1 MNFLAGAVKRRVTV
15 AMCFLCVVLLG
26 IVSFSNIGLDLF
38 PSIEMPMAMVSTTY
52 AGAGSEEVETMVSKP
67 LEDAFASM
75 QNVDTISS
83 QSAAGMSMVMV
94 TFNYG
99 TDLDFASLNMRE
111 QIDLVKDTLP
121 EDAGTPTIYRMSMDA
136 MPVMIMAV
144 SGSDNMANLKT
155 TVDNEIVPVL
165 ESQSGVA
172 SVQTGGGLTE
182 SVAIDIDEK
191 VLQNY
196 GLTMDA
202 IVSTIRAN
210 NINLAAGSIVSNN
223 KDMSIRVLGQYDSL
237 ADIENTNIVLP
248 SGISVLLKDI
258 ADVSITTTTSEDRA
272 FQNGSEAMYIA
283 VTKASDAN
291 TAATAKNVNNAIAE
305 LENTLPDNIEI
316 TSVLD
321 QGEYVESTIKALRD
335 NLLIGAALAV
345 LILLIFLRSFRSTLV
360 IAVSIPISLI
370 STFVLMY
377 FTGMSINIMTLGGL
391 SLGAG
396 MMVDS
401 SIVILENIQ
410 RYITSGMPREEAAVK
425 GAKELIL
432 AVVSSTLTTVAVFLP
447 VIFMQGLVSMFFKDF
462 ALTITFA
469 LLASLV
475 VAVTLVPM
483 MSATLLRPEMT
494 KEEKFSDAK
503 YIEKKPNLFVRLQ
516 YAIGEGYEKLKA
528 NYVKFL
534 RWSLCHRKRVVLTV
548 GVLFV
553 LALASMGIVGME
565 FIPASESGQ
574 LSVSITMEDGISEEA
589 ANETANRAIDAI
601 SAVCGDDLANNLM
614 LIQDNT
620 ASIYVN
626 LTDKQDR
633 DTSAAEY
640 GELVRKALGDI
651 AGIEYSV
658 AVGDMMTGGMSSMGG
673 AADVTI
679 NVKGDDLDT
688 MREIC
693 DRVSVIMESIP
704 GAREISSSL
713 EDTVPELHITL
724 NYNKVAA
731 MGLTV
736 PAVTSAINSFL
747 DGTKA
752 STYSLGNGTEIDIDV
767 NYAEGAE
774 STYNDLLDMPVTTS
788 TGATYPLSDVATIEV
803 GDGPVSISR
812 EDSKRTATVTCSLVD
827 VDLNTY
833 TNELN
838 DALKDYVVPEGYE
851 IYSGGMFEEMM
862 DSFSAL
868 GWGALL
874 AIVLVY
880 MVMAALF
887 ESFLQPFI
895 ILFSLPTAFI
905 GVMLGIFVTGTTLNV
920 VSLIGIVMLI
930 GIVVNNGIVLVD
942 YVNTLRKEDSALS
955 CREALMIA
963 GPLRLRPI
971 LMTALTTILA
981 MIPMAVSQA
990 DGAEMSRGMAIA
1002 VSFGLAASTFF
1013 TLIFV
1018 PVVYSIVDEKTKQ
1031 GKKHK
1036 QAQTAADSEE
1046 TIAEANTD
1054 NTENINNIEDN
1065 EEEKN
1070 IDNAEENEDNEDNKD
1085 NMTAAEDVEWE
1096 PR

>member
-26 IVSFSNIGLDLF
+26 FVSFTNIGLDLF
-38 PSIEMPMAMVSTTY
+38 PNIEMPMAMVYTTY
-52 AGAGSEEVETMVSKP
+52 NGAGSEEVETMVTKP
-67 LEDAFASM
+67 LEDAFSSM
-75 QNVDTISS
+75 QDVDAINS
-83 QSAAGMSMVMV
+83 QSSAGLSMVMV

-111 QIDLVKDTLP
+111 QIDLVKDALP
-121 EDAGTPTIYRMSMDA
+121 DDVGTPTIFRMSMNA

-144 SGSDNMANLKT
+144 SGSDNLANLKA
-155 TVDNEIVPVL
+155 TVDNEVVPVL
-165 ESQSGVA
+165 ESRNGVA
-172 SVQTGGGLTE
+172 KVETGGGLTE
-182 SVAIDIDEK
+182 SVAIDVDEK

-196 GLTMDA
+196 GLTMDT

-210 NINLAAGSIVSNN
+210 NVNMAAGSIVSNN

-258 ADVSITTTTSEDRA
+258 ADVSITTTTSDDRA
-272 FQNGSEAMYIA
+272 FQNGNEAMYIA
-283 VTKASDAN
+283 ITKASDAN
-291 TAATAKNVNNAIAE
+291 TAATAENVNNALAE
-305 LENTLPDNIEI
+305 LEETLPANIEI
-316 TSVLD
+316 TTVLD
-321 QGEYVESTIKALRD
+321 QGEYVESTIKSLRD
-335 NLLIGAALAV
+335 NLLIGAGLAV

-360 IAVSIPISLI
+360 IAISIPISLI

-401 SIVILENIQ
+401 SIVILENVQ

-425 GAKELIL
+425 GTKELIL
-432 AVVSSTLTTVAVFLP
+432 AVISSTLTTVAVFLP
-447 VIFMQGLVSMFFKDF
+447 VIFMRGLVSMFFKDF
-462 ALTITFA
+462 AMTITFA

-483 MSATLLRPEMT
+483 MSAMLLRPEMT
-494 KEEKFSDAK
+494 KAEKFADQK
-503 YIEKKPNLFVRLQ
+503 YAEKKPNLFVRLQ
-516 YAIGEGYEKLKA
+516 YAFGDGYEKVKA
-528 NYVKFL
+528 VYTKFL
-534 RWSLCHRKRVVLTV
+534 DWALRHRKRTVLTV

-553 LALASMGIVGME
+553 LALVSMGIVGME

-574 LSVSITMEDGISEEA
+574 LNVSVTMEDGISEDA
-589 ANETANRAIDAI
+589 ANETANRAVDVINNA
-601 SAVCGDDLANNLM
+601 CGDDLANTLM
-614 LIQDNT
+614 LIQDNAAT
-620 ASIYVN
+620 IYVN
-626 LTDKQDR
+626 LTDKEER
-633 DTSAAEY
+633 KTTATEY
-640 GELVRKALGDI
+640 GERVRKSLGDI
-651 AGIEYSV
+651 AGIEYTV
-658 AVGDMMTGGMSSMGG
+658 AVGDIMTSGMSGGMGG
-673 AADVTI
+673 TSDVTI
-679 NVKGDDLDT
+679 NIKGDDLDT
-688 MREIC
+688 IEEIC
-693 DRVSVIMESIP
+693 NRVADIMESIP
-704 GAREISSSL
+704 GAREIKSSM
-713 EDTVPELHITL
+713 EETVPELHITL

-731 MGLTV
+731 MGLNV
-736 PAVTSAINSFL
+736 PAITTAINSFL

-752 STYSLGNGTEIDIDV
+752 STYSMGDGSEIDIEV
-767 NYAEGAE
+767 NYAAADD
-774 STYNDLLDMPVTTS
+774 STYNDLLNMPVS
-788 TGATYPLSDVATIEV
+788 TASGATYLLSDVAAIEV
-803 GDGPVSISR
+803 GDGPVSINR

-833 TNELN
+833 TDQLN
-838 DALKDYVVPEGYE
+838 NALKDYVVPEGYE
-851 IYSGGMFEEMM
+851 VYSGGMFEEMM

-874 AIVLVY
+874 AIILVY

-905 GVMLGIFVTGTTLNV
+905 GVMLGIFITGTTLNV

-942 YVNTLRKEDSALS
+942 YVNTLRKENSQLS

-1002 VSFGLAASTFF
+1002 VSFGLTASTFF

-1018 PVVYSIVDEKTKQ
+1018 PVVYSIVDEKTKK
-1031 GKKHK
+1031 GKQQK
-1036 QAQTAADSEE
+1036 QAA
-1046 TIAEANTD
+1046 
-1054 NTENINNIEDN
+1054 
-1065 EEEKN
+1065 
-1070 IDNAEENEDNEDNKD
+1070 
-1085 NMTAAEDVEWE
+1085 AAEDILIAVDDDVQDIDVNEDIKE
-1096 PR
+1096 ETPEEIEEIPEESEREER